1 MNSND
6 TSLIFPSGRSVSA
19 VKKDAKKLAK
29 SNSILLS
36 SALDQLVVENGLSPM
51 AWSKALLLLDGEYK
65 ARKVWLEFADA
76 QDYENTWRRS
86 SLIFKSAIEMDNWR
100 VALKAARAPLG
111 SLISR
116 ELENIA
122 PLIQPDGA
130 PDGNY
135 TKLTLKSSFN
145 LKQSALETLTLVEE
159 SDGHW
164 RVAGYF
170 IR

>member
-1 MNSND
+1 MNSNN
-6 TSLIFPSGRSVSA
+6 SILIFPSGRSVSA

-29 SNSILLS
+29 TNSILLS
-36 SALDQLVVENGLSPM
+36 SALDQLVVENGLSSM
-51 AWSKALLLLDGEYK
+51 AWSRALLLLDGEYK
-65 ARKVWLEFADA
+65 ARKVWLELADA
-76 QDYENTWRRS
+76 QDYENTWRNS
-86 SLIFKSAIEMDNWR
+86 SEIFKSAIEMDDWR
-100 VALKAARAPLG
+100 KSLKAARSPLG

-122 PLIQPDGA
+122 SLNQPDGA

-135 TKLTLKSSFN
+135 TKLTFESSF
-145 LKQSALETLTLVEE
+145 KSKHIALETVTLVEE
-159 SDGHW
+159 ADGHW